1 LESIDSKQFVK
12 TPLHIAVSRGHLRF
26 AAEIMNLKPSFAL
39 KLNQQGFSPIHLAIQ
54 NNQKRIVFLLVDMNR
69 ELVRVKGREGWTSFH
84 FASHMEDV
92 ELLAKF
98 LFVCPES
105 IENVTEEREWAAY
118 CYKK

>member
-1 LESIDSKQFVK
+1 
-12 TPLHIAVSRGHLRF
+12 
-26 AAEIMNLKPSFAL
+26 
-39 KLNQQGFSPIHLAIQ
+39 
-54 NNQKRIVFLLVDMNR
+54 
-69 ELVRVKGREGWTSFH
+69 VRVKGREGWTSFH